1 MTAFKRSF
9 FFLLL
14 AVTVLPGFIEAAQY
28 DIKIMTPEVQA
39 AIQGRQQR
47 YDMLQQ
53 MKAEG
58 LIGESNQGYV
68 SAIGASGAAA
78 SVVAAENADRQV
90 IYSAIV
96 EQNALGAAGMAQV
109 QLAFAEVQREKARP
123 GDHIQLSSGQ
133 WTQKG

>member
-9 FFLLL
+9 FFLLF
-14 AVTVLPGFIEAAQY
+14 AVTVLPGFMEAAQY

-47 YDMLQQ
+47 YDLLQQ

-78 SVVAAENADRQV
+78 SVVAAENADRQA

-109 QLAFAEVQREKARP
+109 QLAFAEVQREKARS
-123 GDHIQLSSGQ
+123 GDHIQLASGQ
-133 WTQKG
+133 WTQK